1 MSMDENLQQQ
11 PSDFLQMWIGG
22 VPDRH
27 EYFYQA
33 NYEKLAADHG
43 IPEEFSIYALQVLE
57 VAARAYWVETKRA
70 KLDYPKHRKELAK
83 LEKAASNLMAMTDQL
98 HADAACIIKEA
109 RIARRFKDHPI
120 ADTVQS
126 ARESIM
132 MPEVDQQNPPVDP
145 TEEPDP
151 LEALRIALAAVIDDL
166 KGAKRWA
173 LEGKVGRPRDV
184 SAADLVQA
192 CLIVWTNMVGKDF
205 TVEWHKNEPISDAA
219 RFCWDVA
226 LVVDPK
232 ISASRIET
240 AMRNI
245 RESGRDIS
253 DLGKLTAEAE
263 EFRKRLD

>member
-11 PSDFLQMWIGG
+11 PYDFLRMWIGG
-22 VPDRH
+22 VPDRY
-27 EYFYQA
+27 EYWHRA

-43 IPEEFSIYALQVLE
+43 IPEDFSIDAPRVLE
-57 VAARAYWVETKRA
+57 VAARDYWEETKRA
-70 KLDYPKHRKELAK
+70 KPDFPKHRKELAK
-83 LEKAASNLMAMTDQL
+83 LEKSASNLMAMTDQL
-98 HADAACIIKEA
+98 HADATRIMKEA
-109 RIARRFKDHPI
+109 RIIRRFKDHPI

-126 ARESIM
+126 AIEPIM

-151 LEALRIALAAVIDDL
+151 LEALRIALAAVIDDV

-173 LEGKVGRPRDV
+173 REGMVGRPRDE
-184 SAADLVQA
+184 SAAALIQA
-192 CLIVWTNMVGKDF
+192 CLMVWTNMVGKDF

-226 LVVDPK
+226 QVVDPK

-240 AMRNI
+240 AMRKI
-245 RESGRDIS
+245 RESGIDIS